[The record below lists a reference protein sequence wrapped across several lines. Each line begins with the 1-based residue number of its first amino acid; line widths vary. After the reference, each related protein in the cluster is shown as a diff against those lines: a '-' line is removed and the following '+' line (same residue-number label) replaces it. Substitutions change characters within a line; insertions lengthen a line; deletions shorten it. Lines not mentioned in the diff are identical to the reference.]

1 MSDLAPLQEG
11 LYAVEDGAPR
21 LLASACDACQ
31 RVFFPRR
38 QYCGK
43 CTRPG
48 LRELRLASR
57 GTLVAWSLIDRK
69 PKLAVIEPPY
79 VQAEVAMPEGVS
91 VFTVLDCKRP
101 EQLRVGQAVE
111 LFLAEVPAPGG
122 EGRVQ
127 AYMFRPVSGEGV
139 TA

>member
-1 MSDLAPLQEG
+1 MPDLAPLQQG
-11 LYAVEDGAPR
+11 LYVIEHGAPR
-21 LLASACDACQ
+21 LLASSCDACQ

-43 CTRPG
+43 CTRPS
-48 LRELRLASR
+48 LRELPLAAN

-69 PKLAVIEPPY
+69 PKYAVIEPPY

-91 VFTVLDCKRP
+91 IFTVLDCKHS
-101 EQLRVGQAVE
+101 EQLYVGQAVE
-111 LFLAEVPAPGG
+111 LFLAEVPSPCG

-127 AYMFRPVSGEGV
+127 AYMFRPVAGEGV
-139 TA
+139 RA